1 MLAGMLIALGTS
13 LKLPLS
19 TTFVTFM
26 VAMGTSLADR
36 AWGRDSAVFR
46 ITGVI
51 SVIGGWFIT
60 AGAAFI
66 GAALIALVMH
76 VLGTFAIIAFAA
88 VAIFILIRSNIRYNK
103 KAAEQVDSDFFAE
116 ILSSKDKEQAWIL
129 LKKYMAECQKQYLY
143 FAADTY
149 SAIVQ
154 GFAADDVKPL
164 SKVERAITKQKAIIK
179 NERRKQTLCL
189 RQIDHQTAIEKSAWF
204 HIANNA
210 CLGINYNLRRINEVC
225 KEHVDNNFRTL
236 PQLFYD
242 DLVDVKSEL
251 LDALNMSMPL
261 IENGDADQI
270 IKMRRRCD
278 DLKDNISAKCKKVY
292 SHLRSDTPSNLS
304 VLYVYLNLL
313 QESQELI
320 SSLRKLL
327 RASLKLRVDSART
340 SDPSKGAQ

>member
-1 MLAGMLIALGTS
+1 
-13 LKLPLS
+13 
-19 TTFVTFM
+19 
-26 VAMGTSLADR
+26 
-36 AWGRDSAVFR
+36 
-46 ITGVI
+46 
-51 SVIGGWFIT
+51 
-60 AGAAFI
+60 
-66 GAALIALVMH
+66 
-76 VLGTFAIIAFAA
+76 
-88 VAIFILIRSNIRYNK
+88 
-103 KAAEQVDSDFFAE
+103 
-116 ILSSKDKEQAWIL
+116 
-129 LKKYMAECQKQYLY
+129 
-143 FAADTY
+143 
-149 SAIVQ
+149 
-154 GFAADDVKPL
+154 VKPL

-251 LDALNMSMPL
+251 LEALNMSMPL
-261 IENGDADQI
+261 IENGDTDQI

-340 SDPSKGAQ
+340 SDPSRVAQ